1 MGRESN
7 SDSVQVS
14 WKKSVLK
21 AGKGLLNMFP
31 VILGVVLLI
40 GLFKTFVTE
49 EMIAVLFQGI
59 VFIDGFIGSI
69 IGSIFT
75 GNAITSY
82 IIGHE
87 LLIKNV
93 SLFAVTAFIVSWVT
107 VGVVQL
113 PAEMAALGKRF
124 SVLRNGI
131 SFLLSFVV
139 AGIVTL
145 IMGLIP

>member
-7 SDSVQVS
+7 NESVQTS

-21 AGKGLLNMFP
+21 AGTGLLNMLP
-31 VILGVVLLI
+31 VIIGVVLLV

-59 VFIDGFIGSI
+59 VFIDGVIGSI
-69 IGSIFT
+69 IGSFFT
-75 GNAITSY
+75 GNPITSY
-82 IIGHE
+82 VIGHE
-87 LLIKNV
+87 LLMKKV
-93 SLFAVTAFIVSWVT
+93 SLFAVTAFIVSWIT

-124 SVLRNGI
+124 SILRNGI
-131 SFLLSFVV
+131 SFLLCFVV

-145 IMGLIP
+145 IMGLLS